1 MTDAKGQLVE
11 LIGTAIGYGDAP
23 VLHDVDL
30 AVNAHDFV
38 ALVGSNGA
46 GKSTLVKGVLGLV
59 EVSHGMVRLFGRPA
73 DEFSERWRIGYV
85 PQRHTVGGP
94 IPATVREVVISGRL
108 PRSGLLRWSSAAD
121 RDAVDEAMRRVGIV
135 ELARRPV
142 HELSGGQQRR
152 VLIARALAAEAEL
165 LILDE
170 PTAGVDVEA
179 QAAVVQVLGELSRAG
194 VTVVV
199 VTHDLAPFTD
209 QLTRVVWVGRGGIA
223 YDGPPTAQIV
233 AAASE
238 PFTHHDHP
246 EPYDETV
253 RDPMPTDLQ
262 TGGG

>member
-1 MTDAKGQLVE
+1 MTVAAAPLVE
-11 LIGTAIGYGDAP
+11 LRGVTVGYGGPP

-30 AVNAHDFV
+30 SIGADDFV

-46 GKSTLVKGVLGLV
+46 GKSTLVKAVLGLLEVADGTV
-59 EVSHGMVRLFGRPA
+59 ELFGEPA
-73 DEFSERWRIGYV
+73 GSFTDRWRIGYV
-85 PQRHTVGGP
+85 PQRQTVGGP
-94 IPATVREVVISGRL
+94 IPASAREVVISGRL

-121 RDAVDEAMRRVGIV
+121 RHAVDEAMARVGIT

-142 HELSGGQQRR
+142 HQLSGGQQRR
-152 VLIARALAAEAEL
+152 VAIARALAAEAQL

-179 QAAVVQVLGELSRAG
+179 QAAVVDVLADLRRAG

-199 VTHDLAPFTD
+199 VTHDLAPFAD
-209 QLTRVVWVGRGGIA
+209 HLTRVVWLGRGGVA

-238 PFTHHDHP
+238 PFSHHDHGNHADHP
-246 EPYDETV
+246 SDPLP
-253 RDPMPTDLQ
+253 RDLTS
-262 TGGG
+262 GG